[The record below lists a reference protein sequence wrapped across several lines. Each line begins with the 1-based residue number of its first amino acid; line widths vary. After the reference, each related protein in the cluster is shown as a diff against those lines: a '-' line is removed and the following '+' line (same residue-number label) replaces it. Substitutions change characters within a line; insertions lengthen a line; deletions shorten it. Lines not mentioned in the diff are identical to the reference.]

1 VELQYISLG
10 QVSYQPAL
18 DIQQALRQE
27 RITGH
32 RPDTLLLLEH
42 SPVLTLG
49 RRAREEDILVD
60 TEALRSRGV
69 DIVRIDRGGEV
80 TYHGPGQLVGY
91 LIFHLSITGGSI
103 KRFVYLLEESLI
115 RTLREFGI
123 EADRNP
129 LHRGVWIGQE
139 KIAALGLSVSRQVTM
154 HGFALNVHPDLSH
167 FRWIIPCGIRDAG
180 VTSMERVLKR
190 SITAEEV
197 RPVVLQAI
205 ADTFGFSSIRE
216 SPAPVIQST
225 TQEEVHR

>member
-18 DIQQALRQE
+18 DIQLTIRQE
-27 RITGH
+27 RIANQ

-91 LIFHLSITGGSI
+91 LIFNLSITGGSI
-103 KRFVYLLEESLI
+103 KRFVYLL
-115 RTLREFGI
+115 
-123 EADRNP
+123 
-129 LHRGVWIGQE
+129 
-139 KIAALGLSVSRQVTM
+139 
-154 HGFALNVHPDLSH
+154 
-167 FRWIIPCGIRDAG
+167 
-180 VTSMERVLKR
+180 
-190 SITAEEV
+190 
-197 RPVVLQAI
+197 
-205 ADTFGFSSIRE
+205 
-216 SPAPVIQST
+216 
-225 TQEEVHR
+225 

>member
-1 VELQYISLG
+1 MELQYISLG
-10 QVSYQPAL
+10 EISYQPAL
-18 DIQQALRQE
+18 DLQQALRQE
-27 RITGH
+27 RIADQ

-42 SPVLTLG
+42 PPVLTLG
-49 RRAREEDILVD
+49 RKAREEDILVD

-69 DIVRIDRGGEV
+69 DIVRIDRGGDV

-91 LIFHLSITGGSI
+91 LIFHLSVTRGSI

-154 HGFALNVHPDLSH
+154 HGFALNVRPDLSH

-180 VTSMERVLKR
+180 VTSMERILKR
-190 SITAEEV
+190 PITVEEV
-197 RPVVLQAI
+197 KPVALHAI
-205 ADTFGFSSIRE
+205 ADTFGFSYIQE
-216 SPAPVIQST
+216 SLSPVMQSLLGK
-225 TQEEVHR
+225 EVHR